1 MNKKNTNSNSV
12 SLKKCVSKK
21 GPPKTYSDYSK
32 NKIKTRKSIA
42 KVLNKRKNDYKIGS
56 HGSRHNTGSKNGKF
70 NRKARKGS
78 TLSKADQS
86 RFKNI
91 LK

>member
-1 MNKKNTNSNSV
+1 MA
-12 SLKKCVSKK
+12 
-21 GPPKTYSDYSK
+21 K

-70 NRKARKGS
+70 NRKAR
-78 TLSKADQS
+78 
-86 RFKNI
+86 
-91 LK
+91 